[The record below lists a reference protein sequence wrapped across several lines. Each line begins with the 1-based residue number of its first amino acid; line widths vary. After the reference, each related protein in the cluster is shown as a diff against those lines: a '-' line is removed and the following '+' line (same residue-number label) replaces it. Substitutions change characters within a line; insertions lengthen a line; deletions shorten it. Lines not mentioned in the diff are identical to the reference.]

1 MKDRL
6 HILKGTWTVVL
17 DLVEKYVP
25 MAVFSILFVSFIVQ
39 IFCRYFL
46 VPLTW
51 PMELT
56 LICFVWTALLGALLA
71 KRTDSH
77 VVFSMVY
84 DAANPKVKLYV
95 RLGGNLLLFISF
107 CIALYPS
114 YDYVVFMGF
123 KKSNVLKIP
132 MDLAFSPFIVFLV
145 FMIGRIGKD
154 LLVDF
159 KKLLRGDL

>member
-6 HILKGTWTVVL
+6 HILKGTWTVIL

-25 MAVFSILFVSFIVQ
+25 MVVFSILFVAFIIQ

-56 LICFVWTALLGALLA
+56 LICFVWTALLGGLLA
-71 KRTDSH
+71 KRSDSH

-84 DAANPKVKLYV
+84 DATKPKVKLYM
-95 RLGGNLLLFISF
+95 RLVGNLLLFISF

-132 MDLAFSPFIVFLV
+132 MDFAFSPFIVFLV

-154 LLVDF
+154 LLVDL
-159 KKLLRGDL
+159 KKLFRGND

>member
-6 HILKGTWTVVL
+6 DILKGAWTVVL

-25 MAVFSILFVSFIVQ
+25 MAVFSILFVAFIVQ

-56 LICFVWTALLGALLA
+56 LICFVWTALLGGLLA
-71 KRTDSH
+71 QRSNSH

-84 DAANPKVKLYV
+84 DAAKPKVELYM
-95 RLGGNLLLFISF
+95 RLSGNLLLFISF

-132 MDLAFSPFIVFLV
+132 MDFAFSPFIVFLV
-145 FMIGRIGKD
+145 FMIGRIGKE
-154 LLVDF
+154 LLDDF
-159 KKLLRGDL
+159 KKLKRGDV

>member
-1 MKDRL
+1 MQNEVFIPDFHFTIFYRF
-6 HILKGTWTVVL
+6 IRRFRYYRINAFTPSTV
-17 DLVEKYVP
+17 
-25 MAVFSILFVSFIVQ
+25 
-39 IFCRYFL
+39 RYFL

-132 MDLAFSPFIVFLV
+132 MDFAFSPFIVFLV

-154 LLVDF
+154 LLVDI

>member
-1 MKDRL
+1 MKDRR

-25 MAVFSILFVSFIVQ
+25 MAVFSILFVAFIIQ

-56 LICFVWTALLGALLA
+56 LICFVWTALLGGLLA
-71 KRTDSH
+71 KRSNSH

-84 DAANPKVKLYV
+84 DVAKPKVKLYM
-95 RLGGNLLLFISF
+95 RLVGNFLLFISF

-114 YDYVVFMGF
+114 YDYVIFMGF

-132 MDLAFSPFIVFLV
+132 MDFAFSPFIVFLI
-145 FMIGRIGKD
+145 FMIGRIGKE
-154 LLVDF
+154 LLDDF